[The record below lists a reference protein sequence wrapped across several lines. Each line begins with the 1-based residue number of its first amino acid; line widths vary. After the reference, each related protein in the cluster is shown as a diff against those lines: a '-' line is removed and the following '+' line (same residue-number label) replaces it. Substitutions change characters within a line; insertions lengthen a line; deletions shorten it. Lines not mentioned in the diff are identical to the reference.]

1 LGGQTNT
8 FCIEAI
14 GRVAILSRAFEEID
28 PSLKLRPIAG
38 RNLDLQVKSNDLR
51 ARILTYP

>member
-14 GRVAILSRAFEEID
+14 GRVAILSRAFEID